1 MYDLILGW
9 QVNESLETATETSK
23 ELHRQQESLDR
34 SNRLL
39 DRMEDDLK
47 QSKRSMRI
55 INSPFGGIA
64 NYFARDNKKDKKGA
78 NPLSSKGTRSGET
91 YHQSSSGGSS
101 LSDYPS
107 TGNDAVDDNLDEIAR
122 GLAEMK
128 RVGLEIGHQL
138 DHSMVT
144 IDELNVKVTDKDQKL
159 THLNKKIGK
168 KIR

>member
-1 MYDLILGW
+1 
-9 QVNESLETATETSK
+9 
-23 ELHRQQESLDR
+23 
-34 SNRLL
+34 
-39 DRMEDDLK
+39 MEDDLK

-78 NPLSSKGTRSGET
+78 NPPPSKGTRSGET
-91 YHQSSSGGSS
+91 YQQSSSSS

-107 TGNDAVDDNLDEIAR
+107 TGNEVVDDSLDEVAR

-144 IDELNVKVTDKDQKL
+144 MDELNMKVTDKDQKL
-159 THLNKKIGK
+159 IHLNKKIGK